1 MIALTA
7 NISNV
12 QNTVYSGLI
21 YWPKYSFFH
30 CVKKSTVYICSVLT
44 TKMRFSGY
52 PNKRK
57 RLVNGNLEPL
67 KTFMLLQKVT
77 VQKPFLLSWP
87 ILKWQKIFI
96 CKFFFCHFKSCHNRS
111 NHFSSAGCILVLF
124 FYPFEEQCFRL
135 QSVTPITN
143 SLLILCTITNVW
155 LRR

>member
-7 NISNV
+7 NISNA

-44 TKMRFSGY
+44 TKMRLSGY

-57 RLVNGNLEPL
+57 SLVNGNLEPL

-96 CKFFFCHFKSCHNRS
+96 CKFFFAISSFAIIDEITSAQLAAFWFFSFIHLKSN
-111 NHFSSAGCILVLF
+111 VLD
-124 FYPFEEQCFRL
+124 Y
-135 QSVTPITN
+135 
-143 SLLILCTITNVW
+143 SL
-155 LRR
+155 